1 MTDVAVEATDEKHF
15 RRGTHR
21 LVPPEVTWQ
30 RIRPILR
37 TLGITRVA
45 DVTGLDDVG
54 IPVHQAIRPASH
66 TLSVSQG
73 KGVTHELARVSAA
86 MEMIEF
92 AHAEIVDQPTVR
104 GPARE
109 VLGDGGDDHTYGLH
123 ELQLVPGSLVSD
135 HVVLDWVSSRGL
147 LSGRSVPVP
156 RAYVEVSN
164 VVRREWSPPL
174 FEASTNGL
182 ASGNSLEEAALHA
195 LYELVER
202 DCISEVEAIPRADQP
217 RVDPAT
223 VDDPDCCWAMERFRA
238 ADNWFEIVDAT
249 NGYGLPCFIV
259 NLWSPWFPVQVSGSG
274 CHLDPAVAMNRALT
288 EAAQSRLAIIS
299 GTRES
304 IPEQVYLLQHVRQD
318 RPAPLDPAVPLRSF
332 GRYPNG
338 AGERIGADLHR
349 VASRV
354 REITG
359 REPLVVDLGRGFDGI
374 AVAKVVAPGLRFEAA
389 HGLIERVPAR

>member
-1 MTDVAVEATDEKHF
+1 MTDVAVDAADEKRF

-21 LVPPEVTWQ
+21 LVPPEATWE
-30 RIRPILR
+30 RIRPIMR
-37 TLGITRVA
+37 ALGITRVA

-86 MEMIEF
+86 MEMIEL
-92 AHAEIVDQPTVR
+92 AHAEVVVQPALR
-104 GPARE
+104 GPASE
-109 VLGDGGDDHTYGLH
+109 VLDGGLYRLR

-135 HVVLDWVSSRGL
+135 SVVLEWLTGQGVLTR
-147 LSGRSVPVP
+147 RSVPVP

-182 ASGNSLEEAALHA
+182 ASGNSLDEAALHA

-202 DCISEVEAIPRADQP
+202 DCISEVEAIPRAEQP
-217 RVDPAT
+217 LVDPAT

-249 NGYGLPCFIV
+249 NNYGLPCFIV
-259 NLWSPWFPVQVSGSG
+259 NLWSPWFPVLVSGSG

-304 IPEQVYLLQHVRQD
+304 IPEQVYLLQHVRQE
-318 RPAPLDPAVPLRSF
+318 RPGPPAPDRPLRSF
-332 GRYPNG
+332 QGYADE
-338 AGERIGADLHR
+338 AGERIGDDLER
-349 VASRV
+349 VAVRV
-354 REITG
+354 RDVTG
-359 REPLVVDLGRGFDGI
+359 REPVVVDLGRGFDGI

>member
-21 LVPPEVTWQ
+21 LVPPEVTWE
-30 RIRPILR
+30 RIQPILR
-37 TLGITRVA
+37 ALGITRVA

-86 MEMIEF
+86 MEMIEL
-92 AHAEIVDQPTVR
+92 AHAEVIDQPVQR
-104 GPARE
+104 GPASE
-109 VLGDGGDDHTYGLH
+109 LLDGGAYRLRQ
-123 ELQLVPGSLVSD
+123 LQLVPGSLVGDS
-135 HVVLDWVSSRGL
+135 VVLDWIPSRGL
-147 LSGRSVPVP
+147 LSGGTVPVP

-202 DCISEVEAIPRADQP
+202 DCISEVEAIPRPDQP
-217 RVDPAT
+217 RLDPAT
-223 VDDPDCCWAMERFRA
+223 VDDPDCCWAMERFRG
-238 ADNWFEIVDAT
+238 ADNWFEIIDAT

-259 NLWSPWFPVQVSGSG
+259 NLWSPWFPVLVSGSG

-304 IPEQVYLLQHVRQD
+304 IPEQVYLLQHVRQERPDPPDPD
-318 RPAPLDPAVPLRSF
+318 RPVRSF
-332 GRYPNG
+332 RRYPDG
-338 AGERIGADLHR
+338 AGERIGDDLDR

-354 REITG
+354 RDVTG
-359 REPLVVDLGRGFDGI
+359 REPLVVDLGRGYDGI

-389 HGLIERVPAR
+389 HGLIERAPAR

>member
-1 MTDVAVEATDEKHF
+1 MTDVALDAADEKQF

-21 LVPPEVTWQ
+21 LVPPEVTWV
-30 RIRPILR
+30 RIRPILKV
-37 TLGITRVA
+37 LGITRVA

-73 KGVTHELARVSAA
+73 KGVTHMLARVSAA
-86 MEMIEF
+86 MEMIEL
-92 AHAEIVDQPTVR
+92 AHAEVVDRPVVR
-104 GPARE
+104 GPATE
-109 VLGDGGDDHTYGLH
+109 VLDGGAYRLR
-123 ELQLVPGSLVSD
+123 ELQLVPGSLVGDS
-135 HVVLDWVSSRGL
+135 VVLDWITGQGL
-147 LSGRSVPVP
+147 TSGRPVPVP

-202 DCISEVEAIPRADQP
+202 DCISEVEAVPRAEQP
-217 RVDPAT
+217 RIDPAT
-223 VDDPDCCWAMERFRA
+223 VEDPDCCWAMDRFRA

-259 NLWSPWFPVQVSGSG
+259 NLWSPWFPVLVSGSG

-304 IPEQVYLLQHVRQD
+304 IPEQVYLLQHVRQERPDPPDPD
-318 RPAPLDPAVPLRSF
+318 RPLQAF
-332 GRYPNG
+332 GRYADG
-338 AGERIGADLHR
+338 AGQRIGDDLER

-354 REITG
+354 RDATG
-359 REPLVVDLGRGFDGI
+359 REPVVVDLGRGFEGI